1 MVEGEDA
8 KCFWL
13 VHVLNSVGFGLFCAW
28 PYCFLVPMA
37 FGPSAGTSNGADY
50 RFFTVGATLLV
61 YLAILALRRT
71 ALKDRIQSPVVQGV
85 GALLAAVGALLMALD
100 GDVISPRG
108 SAGAAFAGAGSAVLS
123 IGWCARLSGRD
134 EIDVDFVVAGGFF
147 LAMVVAMGA
156 LYFPQ
161 GGLLL
166 FRVALP
172 LASFAFLA
180 AGVQG
185 ETLRPEIDGKS
196 ALRTKKINT
205 LKYTSLALVFF
216 WMLHVILERD
226 GLFMAANSRTS
237 FALAL
242 GCGSVMAAGVVA
254 LYLWFS
260 KGPSLKTILFVSIPL
275 LVVGVMAKVLLPITP
290 GVTVPYCLSF
300 AAMISANV
308 FIWIEGIKL
317 ARAGILSPPV
327 AISILRSFSCVGIVL
342 SLVLSSSTF
351 IRLEGDDLYCF
362 LLSVLLL
369 ATLLAF
375 LGFEREA
382 RAEIA
387 PRIEEKAEVGQ
398 PESVD
403 QPLEPQGDYWY
414 KEPAFS
420 EEFGLTERERQV
432 LVLLV
437 KGRNAPFIQEALFI
451 SRNTV
456 NSHIKHIYAKV
467 GVHSKQE
474 LIDVLE
480 RDWRLPTGELD
491 SPR

>member
-260 KGPSLKTILFVSIPL
+260 KGPSLKTIL
-275 LVVGVMAKVLLPITP
+275 A
-290 GVTVPYCLSF
+290 
-300 AAMISANV
+300 
-308 FIWIEGIKL
+308 
-317 ARAGILSPPV
+317 
-327 AISILRSFSCVGIVL
+327 
-342 SLVLSSSTF
+342 
-351 IRLEGDDLYCF
+351 
-362 LLSVLLL
+362 
-369 ATLLAF
+369 
-375 LGFEREA
+375 
-382 RAEIA
+382 
-387 PRIEEKAEVGQ
+387 
-398 PESVD
+398 
-403 QPLEPQGDYWY
+403 
-414 KEPAFS
+414 
-420 EEFGLTERERQV
+420 
-432 LVLLV
+432 
-437 KGRNAPFIQEALFI
+437 
-451 SRNTV
+451 
-456 NSHIKHIYAKV
+456 
-467 GVHSKQE
+467 
-474 LIDVLE
+474 
-480 RDWRLPTGELD
+480 
-491 SPR
+491 